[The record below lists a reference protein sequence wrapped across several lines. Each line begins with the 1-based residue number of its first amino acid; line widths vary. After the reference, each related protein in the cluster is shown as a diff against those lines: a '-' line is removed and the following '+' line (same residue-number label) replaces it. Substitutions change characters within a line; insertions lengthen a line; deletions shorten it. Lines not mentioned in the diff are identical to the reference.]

1 MRELKGTFKKIV
13 KRILRKE
20 GYCIHRT
27 DRVAF
32 FESLIETFL
41 KKNNDMFIIQ
51 IGANDGK
58 MDDPIY
64 EFVTNNPKHVSGILI
79 EPVKDYFEELKTNY
93 KKYPN
98 FTLLNL
104 AIHHSMKEMTIYR
117 ADPIKIEQYG
127 LPKWTKGIASFN
139 KDHYKLSG
147 TPNDVFIKEKVPC
160 ISLNDLLKK
169 HQVEKIDLLQIDTE
183 GYDSEIILNLDFQVI
198 KPKIIHFEHG
208 LSTGIMSKEEFS
220 TVIEVLHNNGYELWM
235 DLYDVTAYQ
244 LNVLIEL

>member
-13 KRILRKE
+13 KNYLRKE

-27 DRVAF
+27 DRVVF

-41 KKNNDMFIIQ
+41 RKNKDMFIIQ

-64 EFVTNNPKHVSGILI
+64 EFVTYYPQKVSGILI
-79 EPVKDYFEELKTNY
+79 EPVKDYFKELKTNY

-98 FTLLNL
+98 FILLNV
-104 AIHHSMKEMTIYR
+104 AIHNSQKEMTIYR
-117 ADPIKIEQYG
+117 PDPVKMEQYG
-127 LPKWTKGIASFN
+127 LPQWIKGIASFN
-139 KDHYKLSG
+139 KDHHKISG
-147 TPNDVFIKEKVPC
+147 TPKDVMIKEKVSC
-160 ISLNDLLKK
+160 ISLNELIKK
-169 HQVEKIDLLQIDTE
+169 HQVAKIDLLLIDTE
-183 GYDSEIILNLDFQVI
+183 GHDSEIILNLDFQVI

-208 LSTGIMSKEEFS
+208 LSKGFMSKEEFS
-220 TVIEVLHNNGYELWM
+220 NLTEVLHNNGYELWM
-235 DLYDVTAYQ
+235 DPYNVTAYQ